1 MSEPRIGILIVAY
14 NAASTL
20 VSVLDRIP
28 QDFRERVTEVL
39 VSDDYS
45 SDDTYLIGLGYQQDR
60 TDLPITVIRQPHN
73 LGYGGNQKAGYRWA
87 IEQDLDIVVL
97 LHGDGQYAPESLPDL
112 VDPLVRGE
120 CDAVLGSRMMVPGAA
135 RRGGM
140 PLYKYVGNRILSTV
154 ENAVVGADLTEW
166 HSGYRAYSVDA
177 LREIP
182 FERNYDGFNFDTQV
196 IVQMFEAGRRVEE
209 VPIPTYYGDE
219 VCHVN
224 GIGYARDVT
233 RDVLRYRAHK
243 MGFGSGETAFASQ
256 AYELKEADDSS
267 HAPPGH
273 LAARAARPARI
284 LDLGCSDGALGERL
298 GRAGHEVTGVDIRGP
313 RAHPLPPARVRGRR
327 PGAGHPGRGRRRL
340 RRGAVRRHPR
350 ARVRAGPAAVR
361 GARPAGA
368 GRRRRGQRAQLRP
381 LVPADAGRAGR
392 FDYDRRGILDS
403 THLRF
408 FTRRSFERLA
418 GEVGLGVS
426 RSEVTGLPLE
436 VLDRSASEGRG
447 GHAVPVRRW
456 RGRSGP
462 STAPGQALRPGLFGY
477 QLLYELA
484 PEAGAPG
491 PTAQPLLQPVA
502 HSRRGRPATRT
513 PAPLRRSRASR
524 SVGHRRR

>member
-20 VSVLDRIP
+20 VRVLDRIP

-60 TDLPITVIRQPHN
+60 TELPITVIRQPHN

-120 CDAVLGSRMMVPGAA
+120 YDAVLGSRMLVPGAA

-140 PLYKYVGNRILSTV
+140 PLYKHLGNRILSTV
-154 ENAVVGADLTEW
+154 ENAAVGTDLSEW
-166 HSGYRAYSVDA
+166 HSGYRAYSVAA
-177 LREIP
+177 LRDIP
-182 FERNYDGFNFDTQV
+182 FERNSDGFNFDTQV
-196 IVQMFEAGRRVEE
+196 IVQMFEAGRRVGE

-224 GIGYARDVT
+224 GIAYARDVT

-267 HAPPGH
+267 HAR
-273 LAARAARPARI
+273 LATWLSGRPPARI

-298 GRAGHEVTGVDIRGP
+298 GRAGHEVTGVDNV
-313 RAHPLPPARVRGRR
+313 AHEHTRSRLHAFV
-327 PGAGHPGRGRRRL
+327 AGDLEQGIPEEVGDGYDVVLCADILEHVSAPGRLLSAARDRL
-340 RRGAVRRHPR
+340 APGGSIVVSVPNFAHWYPR
-350 ARVRAGPAAVR
+350 TRVA
-361 GARPAGA
+361 
-368 GRRRRGQRAQLRP
+368 L
-381 LVPADAGRAGR
+381 GR

-436 VLDRSASEGRG
+436 VLDRSASEGREG
-447 GHAVPVRRW
+447 TGA
-456 RGRSGP
+456 GSGLARAIRAID
-462 STAPGQALRPGLFGY
+462 SAGQTLRPGLFGY
-477 QLLYELA
+477 QLLYELT
-484 PEAGAPG
+484 PEAGAAP
-491 PTAQPLLQPVA
+491 P
-502 HSRRGRPATRT
+502 T
-513 PAPLRRSRASR
+513 PAVAGSAGTPRAAQSPPAAPGR
-524 SVGHRRR
+524 